1 MMMSNPMVIGVML
14 DIKDVSNPIIRG
26 VVLDTND
33 DVLPYDNRDDGR
45 H

>member
-26 VVLDTND
+26 VVLDIND